1 MILETAIRVP
11 RAYDCSAMRPRA
23 VLLAAGLALALLAPP
38 ANAQWVRLQRC
49 NGAIPCSIP
58 FAVRYAPDPLIA
70 AQFGWMSP
78 NSFSG
83 RIDFYPKLTVELDTP
98 HVSLESGDF
107 AEAASRW
114 FVLAKPAPPKKVEPP
129 PKPAATPAPSP
140 D

>member
-1 MILETAIRVP
+1 
-11 RAYDCSAMRPRA
+11 MRTRG
-23 VLLAAGLALALLAPP
+23 LILAAGFAVIAGLP
-38 ANAQWVRLQRC
+38 AAASAQWVRLQRC

>member
-1 MILETAIRVP
+1 
-11 RAYDCSAMRPRA
+11 MRTRG
-23 VLLAAGLALALLAPP
+23 LILAAGFAVIAGLP
-38 ANAQWVRLQRC
+38 AAASAQWVRLQRC

-58 FAVRYAPDPLIA
+58 FGVRYAPDPLIA

-83 RIDFYPKLTVELDTP
+83 RIDFYPKLTVQLDTP